1 MFPIAICICFILQT
15 IWADLLLLYY
25 FCWEL
30 PARMAPEDVDMS
42 VKYGV
47 TITRRSSLLVLRLAV

>member
-1 MFPIAICICFILQT
+1 
-15 IWADLLLLYY
+15 
-25 FCWEL
+25 
-30 PARMAPEDVDMS
+30 MAPEDVDMS